1 MMSFRTRLLAAMM
14 LVVSALTSLG
24 LYLSQRTVAAGAER
38 DSQQNFQAELSW
50 LHKIQELRHAALAE
64 RCRALVAKPRIHA
77 ALEDNALDLLYPSA
91 KDELRDLMEGNEPS
105 PEQGAGTLNA
115 KFYRFLDGTGAVLS
129 PPNPKDVGN
138 LSAGAEG

>member
-1 MMSFRTRLLAAMM
+1 MSFRTKLLAAMM

-50 LHKIQELRHAALAE
+50 LHKIQELRHADLAE

-91 KDELRDLMEGNEPS
+91 KDELRDMMDRKDESSDDPRQNPLH
-105 PEQGAGTLNA
+105 AT
-115 KFYRFLDGTGAVLS
+115 FYRF
-129 PPNPKDVGN
+129 
-138 LSAGAEG
+138 